1 MNCTLR
7 TPYRTNIGR
16 QRCTDA
22 RSVGLCTAR
31 TARTLR
37 EALSGRE
44 EPTLHRAVARTSRR
58 MTAVARCHVQNCLD
72 GAQLMIGAHTRR
84 FAAAMSIVLAFAANA
99 AILLQVLAM
108 AESIAGCSAKVA
120 RRNGGVAD
128 LSFAGTRRK
137 PRVGGSAKDRCSSPA
152 SLANAYSHGSL
163 ERGADRASCSGPA
176 IAALAMHEDGLRRG
190 LMRVKARHLDG
201 GASRSHGSHRQDG
214 L

>member
-1 MNCTLR
+1 MLRNC
-7 TPYRTNIGR
+7 
-16 QRCTDA
+16 
-22 RSVGLCTAR
+22 V
-31 TARTLR
+31 
-37 EALSGRE
+37 
-44 EPTLHRAVARTSRR
+44 
-58 MTAVARCHVQNCLD
+58 
-72 GAQLMIGAHTRR
+72 
-84 FAAAMSIVLAFAANA
+84 
-99 AILLQVLAM
+99 
-108 AESIAGCSAKVA
+108 IAGYSAKINAKVA

-190 LMRVKARHLDG
+190 LTRVKARHLDG

>member
-1 MNCTLR
+1 MASR
-7 TPYRTNIGR
+7 GP
-16 QRCTDA
+16 A
-22 RSVGLCTAR
+22 
-31 TARTLR
+31 ARTLL
-37 EALSGRE
+37 AAG
-44 EPTLHRAVARTSRR
+44 SRR
-58 MTAVARCHVQNCLD
+58 SD
-72 GAQLMIGAHTRR
+72 GAQLCGSNIEGPRVCSAEEYWSLRNCNAIG
-84 FAAAMSIVLAFAANA
+84 
-99 AILLQVLAM
+99 
-108 AESIAGCSAKVA
+108 IARYSKAKVA

-190 LMRVKARHLDG
+190 LTRVKARHLDG